1 MDTIGVIVNAI
12 TTIVV
17 AVIGVFSARSAKRSA
32 REKKLQE
39 ELAAKKKQEEDEKFN
54 QLRKSVDD
62 LAKLVEKLDG
72 SVNTHNR
79 EINRLSKL
87 SKVEIDYTKS
97 ISNVI
102 NALAEG
108 LRDNNIDG
116 NVTRALESYRKFES
130 SQLETMY
137 KLFSEEKQDE

>member
-1 MDTIGVIVNAI
+1 MDTISVIVNAI

-17 AVIGVFSARSAKRSA
+17 AVIGVFSARSAKRPA

-39 ELAAKKKQEEDEKFN
+39 ELAAKKKQDEDEKFER
-54 QLRKSVDD
+54 LRKAVDD
-62 LAKLVEKLDG
+62 LAKAVERLEE
-72 SVNTHNR
+72 SVNSHNR

-137 KLFSEEKQDE
+137 KLFSEEKQDK

>member
-1 MDTIGVIVNAI
+1 MDAISVIVNAI

-17 AVIGVFSARSAKRSA
+17 AVIGFFSARSAKRSA

-39 ELAAKKKQEEDEKFN
+39 ELAAKKKQDEDEKFER
-54 QLRKSVDD
+54 LRKAVDD
-62 LAKLVEKLDG
+62 LAKAVERLEE
-72 SVNTHNR
+72 SVNSHNR

-137 KLFSEEKQDE
+137 KLFSEEKQDR

>member
-17 AVIGVFSARSAKRSA
+17 AVIGFFSARSAKRSA

-137 KLFSEEKQDE
+137 KLFSEEKQDK

>member
-17 AVIGVFSARSAKRSA
+17 AVIGFFSARSAKRSA

-39 ELAAKKKQEEDEKFN
+39 ELAAKKKQEEDEKFER
-54 QLRKSVDD
+54 LRKAVDD
-62 LAKLVEKLDG
+62 LAKAVERLEE
-72 SVNTHNR
+72 SVNSHNR

-137 KLFSEEKQDE
+137 KLFSEEKQDK

>member
-62 LAKLVEKLDG
+62 LAKLVEKLDR
-72 SVNTHNR
+72 SVNMHNR

>member
-1 MDTIGVIVNAI
+1 MDAISVIVNAI

-17 AVIGVFSARSAKRSA
+17 AVIGFFSARSAKRSA

-39 ELAAKKKQEEDEKFN
+39 ELAAKKKQDEDEKFER
-54 QLRKSVDD
+54 LRKAVDD
-62 LAKLVEKLDG
+62 LAKAVERLEE
-72 SVNTHNR
+72 SVNSHNR

-137 KLFSEEKQDE
+137 KLFSEEKQDK

>member
-1 MDTIGVIVNAI
+1 MDAISVIVNAI

-17 AVIGVFSARSAKRSA
+17 AVIGFFSARSAKRSA

-39 ELAAKKKQEEDEKFN
+39 ELAAKKKQDEDEKFER
-54 QLRKSVDD
+54 LRKAVDD
-62 LAKLVEKLDG
+62 VAKAVERLEE
-72 SVNTHNR
+72 SVNSHNR

-137 KLFSEEKQDE
+137 KLFSEEKQDK

>member
-62 LAKLVEKLDG
+62 LAKLVEKLDR
-72 SVNTHNR
+72 SVNIHNR

>member
-1 MDTIGVIVNAI
+1 MDAISVIVHAI
-12 TTIVV
+12 STVVV
-17 AVIGVFSARSAKRSA
+17 AVIGFFSARSAKRSA

-39 ELAAKKKQEEDEKFN
+39 ELAAKKKQEEDEKFER
-54 QLRKSVDD
+54 LRKAVDD
-62 LAKLVEKLDG
+62 LAKAVERLEE
-72 SVNTHNR
+72 SVNSHNR

-116 NVTRALESYRKFES
+116 NVTRALESYSKFES

-137 KLFSEEKQDE
+137 KLFSEEKQDK

>member
-1 MDTIGVIVNAI
+1 MDTISVIVNAI

-39 ELAAKKKQEEDEKFN
+39 ELAAKKKQDEDEKFER
-54 QLRKSVDD
+54 LRKAVDD
-62 LAKLVEKLDG
+62 LAKAVERLEE
-72 SVNTHNR
+72 SVNSHNR

-137 KLFSEEKQDE
+137 KLFSEEKQDK

>member
-62 LAKLVEKLDG
+62 LAKLVEKLDR
-72 SVNTHNR
+72 SVNIHNR

-137 KLFSEEKQDE
+137 KLFSEEKQDM

>member
-39 ELAAKKKQEEDEKFN
+39 ELAAKKKQEEEEKFN

-62 LAKLVEKLDG
+62 LAKLVEKLDR
-72 SVNTHNR
+72 SVNMHNR

>member
-62 LAKLVEKLDG
+62 LAKLVEKLDR
-72 SVNTHNR
+72 SVNMHNR

-137 KLFSEEKQDE
+137 KLFSEEKQDM

>member
-1 MDTIGVIVNAI
+1 MDAISVIVNAI

-17 AVIGVFSARSAKRSA
+17 AVIGFFSARSAKRSA

-39 ELAAKKKQEEDEKFN
+39 ELAAKKKQDEDEKFERP
-54 QLRKSVDD
+54 RKAVDD
-62 LAKLVEKLDG
+62 LAKAVERLEE
-72 SVNTHNR
+72 SVNSHNR

-137 KLFSEEKQDE
+137 KLFSEEKQDK

>member
-1 MDTIGVIVNAI
+1 MDAISVIVNAI

-17 AVIGVFSARSAKRSA
+17 AVIGSFSARSAKRSA

-39 ELAAKKKQEEDEKFN
+39 ELAAKKKQDEDEKFER
-54 QLRKSVDD
+54 LRKAVDD
-62 LAKLVEKLDG
+62 LAKAVERLEE
-72 SVNTHNR
+72 SVNSHNR

-137 KLFSEEKQDE
+137 KLFSEEKQDK

>member
-1 MDTIGVIVNAI
+1 MDTISVIVNAI

-39 ELAAKKKQEEDEKFN
+39 ELAAKKKQEEDEKFER
-54 QLRKSVDD
+54 LRKAVDD
-62 LAKLVEKLDG
+62 LAKAVERLEE
-72 SVNTHNR
+72 SVNSHNR

-137 KLFSEEKQDE
+137 KLFSEEKQDK

>member
-17 AVIGVFSARSAKRSA
+17 AVIGFFRARSAKRSA
-32 REKKLQE
+32 RDKKLQE

-62 LAKLVEKLDG
+62 LAKLVEKLDR
-72 SVNTHNR
+72 SVNMHNR

-137 KLFSEEKQDE
+137 KLFSEEKQDM

>member
-1 MDTIGVIVNAI
+1 MDAISVIVNAI

-17 AVIGVFSARSAKRSA
+17 AVIGFFSARSAKRSA

-39 ELAAKKKQEEDEKFN
+39 ELTAKKKQEEDEKFER
-54 QLRKSVDD
+54 LRKAVDD
-62 LAKLVEKLDG
+62 LAKAVERLEE
-72 SVNTHNR
+72 SVNCHNR

-137 KLFSEEKQDE
+137 KLFSEEKQDK

>member
-1 MDTIGVIVNAI
+1 MDTISVIVNAI

-39 ELAAKKKQEEDEKFN
+39 ELAAKKKQDEDEKFER
-54 QLRKSVDD
+54 LRKAVDD
-62 LAKLVEKLDG
+62 LAKAVERLEE
-72 SVNTHNR
+72 SVNSHNR

-87 SKVEIDYTKS
+87 SKAEIDYTKS

-137 KLFSEEKQDE
+137 KLFSEEKQDN

>member
-17 AVIGVFSARSAKRSA
+17 AVIGFFSARSAKRSA